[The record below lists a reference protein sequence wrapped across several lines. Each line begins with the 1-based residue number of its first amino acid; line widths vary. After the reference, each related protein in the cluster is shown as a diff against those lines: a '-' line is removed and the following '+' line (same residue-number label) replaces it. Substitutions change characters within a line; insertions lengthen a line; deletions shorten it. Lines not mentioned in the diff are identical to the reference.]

1 VATSGTPGTLVDTNV
16 LFDFL
21 SEDADWFD
29 WAAAMLRDAGDRGPV
44 TINPIIYAE
53 VSVRYARIEEVELA
67 LTPDQRAQG
76 LMHRESMPLDQGM
89 LFDFGETRPVSMW
102 MQNTPLPLDMLF
114 IQRDGTISHIHK
126 RAVPFSEAIIDS
138 RGPVNFV
145 LELNGNRADVL
156 GISVGDRVL
165 NKRIQES
172 K

>member
-1 VATSGTPGTLVDTNV
+1 MRIRTDIVVKSALVALFVFFAASAHAQATFEMQDLEIQTASGKTHSFT
-16 LFDFL
+16 
-21 SEDADWFD
+21 
-29 WAAAMLRDAGDRGPV
+29 
-44 TINPIIYAE
+44 
-53 VSVRYARIEEVELA
+53 VELA

-165 NKRIQES
+165 NKRIQDS

>member
-1 VATSGTPGTLVDTNV
+1 MRIRPDIVVKSALVALFVFFAASAHAQATFEMQDLEIQTASGKTYSFT
-16 LFDFL
+16 
-21 SEDADWFD
+21 
-29 WAAAMLRDAGDRGPV
+29 
-44 TINPIIYAE
+44 
-53 VSVRYARIEEVELA
+53 VELA